1 MLLYQ
6 ILLKVEHKLH
16 NTSHERFREGRK
28 KYVTCSEK
36 KNLTFSG
43 GKNILQ
49 FSSVGGKEIENKFLF
64 YFEEPKLSP
73 SNRNV
78 KKEIK
83 LNYYF
88 FA

>member
-1 MLLYQ
+1 MRDLGRGGKNML
-6 ILLKVEHKLH
+6 HAP
-16 NTSHERFREGRK
+16 RK
-28 KYVTCSEK
+28 KILHSP
-36 KNLTFSG
+36 G